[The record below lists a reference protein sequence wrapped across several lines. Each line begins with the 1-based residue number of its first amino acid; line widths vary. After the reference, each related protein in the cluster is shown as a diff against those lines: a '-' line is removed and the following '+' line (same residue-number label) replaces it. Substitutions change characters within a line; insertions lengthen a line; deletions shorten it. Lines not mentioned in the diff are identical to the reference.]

1 MAKIH
6 IAATLLALVV
16 MRVTPGAADEA
27 VIERW
32 YNSLLAVDRPGL
44 SALLAENARIKLTDL
59 GVEQTKVEFIASMDE
74 WESAVAGSTI
84 RHRVEGVD
92 GDTTTVIACY
102 DFPANDILMRE
113 TFRIENGLI
122 TENTQATMAET
133 CVSY

>member
-6 IAATLLALVV
+6 IAATLLALAV
-16 MRVTPGAADEA
+16 MRVTPGVADEA

-44 SALLAENARIKLTDL
+44 TALLAENARINLTDL
-59 GVEQTKVEFIASMDE
+59 GVEQTKAEFIASMDE
-74 WESAVAGSTI
+74 WEGAVAGSTI
-84 RHRVEGVD
+84 RHRVEAMD
-92 GDTTTVIACY
+92 GNTTTVVACY

-122 TENTQATMAET
+122 AENTQSTMAET